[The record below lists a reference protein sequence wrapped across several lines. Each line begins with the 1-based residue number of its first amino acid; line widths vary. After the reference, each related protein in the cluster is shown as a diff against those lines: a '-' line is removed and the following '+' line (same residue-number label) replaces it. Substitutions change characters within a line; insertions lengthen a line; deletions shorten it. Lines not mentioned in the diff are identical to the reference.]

1 MMHKFGAVQGG
12 VPSAKVGQRD
22 SSLNTNNRQQVGGMR
37 SGRNRGRPALAEQ
50 GGENAEV
57 ESIFGGGQRQNGNGG
72 GQGRGRRNRAPT
84 NVGQTD
90 KSGNT
95 INQSNRQQANNR
107 QQSGRNRGRPAM
119 ADQGETN
126 PEIEGGK
133 RQNVYGGRR
142 NGPGGGRQQQQ
153 RRRRPPPK
161 EEDDDNVE

>member
-1 MMHKFGAVQGG
+1 MMHKSGAVQGG
-12 VPSAKVGQRD
+12 VPSAKVGQQD

-37 SGRNRGRPALAEQ
+37 SGQNRGRPALAEQ
-50 GGENAEV
+50 GGINAVV
-57 ESIFGGGQRQNGNGG
+57 ESILGVGQRQNGNGG
-72 GQGRGRRNRAPT
+72 GQGRGGRNRAPT

-95 INQSNRQQANNR
+95 INQSNRQQAKNR

-119 ADQGETN
+119 ADQGEN

-142 NGPGGGRQQQQ
+142 NGHGGGRPQQQ
-153 RRRRPPPK
+153 RRRRPHQK
-161 EEDDDNVE
+161 EMMMTINLE

>member
-1 MMHKFGAVQGG
+1 MHKFGAVQGG
-12 VPSAKVGQRD
+12 VPSAKVGQQD

-50 GGENAEV
+50 GRKNAV
-57 ESIFGGGQRQNGNGG
+57 IESIFGVGRRQNGNGG

-95 INQSNRQQANNR
+95 INQSNRQQ
-107 QQSGRNRGRPAM
+107 SGRNRGRPAM

-126 PEIEGGK
+126 PEIKGGK
-133 RQNVYGGRR
+133 RQNFYGGRR
-142 NGPGGGRQQQQ
+142 NGPGGHRPQQQ
-153 RRRRPPPK
+153 RRRRPQPK
-161 EEDDDNVE
+161 EDDDNDVE